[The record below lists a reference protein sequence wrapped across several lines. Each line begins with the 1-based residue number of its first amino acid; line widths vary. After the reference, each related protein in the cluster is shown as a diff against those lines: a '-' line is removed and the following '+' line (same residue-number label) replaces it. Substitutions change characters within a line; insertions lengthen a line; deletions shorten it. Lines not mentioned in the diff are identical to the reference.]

1 MQGRELPDYEVPE
14 LLVYGSFRDLTRLDW
29 SLGIYPSPKIG
40 GKKKK
45 KLQKSNFGGCQVSGL
60 CGSSSSSS

>member
-1 MQGRELPDYEVPE
+1 MQGRELPEYEAPE
-14 LLVYGSFRDLTRLDW
+14 LLVYGCFRDLTRLDW

-40 GKKKK
+40 KKKK
-45 KLQKSNFGGCQVSGL
+45 WKKSNFGGCQVSGL

>member
-1 MQGRELPDYEVPE
+1 MQGRELPEYEVPE

-40 GKKKK
+40 KPKKKK
-45 KLQKSNFGGCQVSGL
+45 PKKLHWGGACQVSSL
-60 CGSSSSSS
+60 CGSSSSS